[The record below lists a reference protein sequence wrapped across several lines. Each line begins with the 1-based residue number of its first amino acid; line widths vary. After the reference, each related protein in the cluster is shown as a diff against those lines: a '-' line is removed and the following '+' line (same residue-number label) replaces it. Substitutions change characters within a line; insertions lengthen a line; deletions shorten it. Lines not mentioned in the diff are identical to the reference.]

1 VALHAGE
8 SPQQTSGGAAEPA
21 RCQGLTSPRM
31 RTGVTEDGM
40 YAGGTATANSDPR
53 EAVQSGR
60 RQHHVRE
67 GVRGHGSGD
76 VVGLLYLSDEN

>member
-53 EAVQSGR
+53 EGVQSGR

-76 VVGLLYLSDEN
+76 VVGLT